1 MRCQRACC
9 NALSFFARQLDR
21 LFHEWGLHEHIRCR
35 TRTISIDELRRRL
48 KGNGLIAEN
57 EGVFHADHI
66 LIKAGDNGSLTV
78 CAVAHQE
85 SDGHR
90 TVARL
95 RSVLA
100 GVGNAR
106 VHAIPNALR
115 AG

>member
-1 MRCQRACC
+1 MTAII
-9 NALSFFARQLDR
+9 S
-21 LFHEWGLHEHIRCR
+21 ES
-35 TRTISIDELRRRL
+35 ISIDELRRRL

-66 LIKAGDNGSLTV
+66 LIKAEDGGILTV
-78 CAVAHQE
+78 CAVAKQE
-85 SDGHR
+85 ADGNK

-95 RSVLA
+95 QSVLA
-100 GVGNAR
+100 GVGNVR

>member
-1 MRCQRACC
+1 MLRCTILFLADSFTACST
-9 NALSFFARQLDR
+9 NGDFISMTAINS
-21 LFHEWGLHEHIRCR
+21 ES
-35 TRTISIDELRRRL
+35 ISIDELRRRL

-66 LIKAGDNGSLTV
+66 LIKAEDGGVLTV
-78 CAVAHQE
+78 CAVAKQQA
-85 SDGHR
+85 DGNK

-95 RSVLA
+95 QSVLA
-100 GVGNAR
+100 GVGNVR

>member
-1 MRCQRACC
+1 MSM
-9 NALSFFARQLDR
+9 NAAVP
-21 LFHEWGLHEHIRCR
+21 E
-35 TRTISIDELRRRL
+35 TISIDELRRRL

-78 CAVAHQE
+78 CAVARQE

-100 GVGNAR
+100 GVGNVR

>member
-1 MRCQRACC
+1 MTAI
-9 NALSFFARQLDR
+9 NS
-21 LFHEWGLHEHIRCR
+21 ES
-35 TRTISIDELRRRL
+35 ISIDELRRRL

-66 LIKAGDNGSLTV
+66 LIKAEDGGVLTV
-78 CAVAHQE
+78 CAVAKQE
-85 SDGHR
+85 ADGNR

-95 RSVLA
+95 RTVLA
-100 GVGNAR
+100 GVGNVR